1 MNKIRK
7 IFAIFLLILILIL
20 LSIIRSFFIEQ
31 AWIEFFIGLLLI
43 ALLGYLWY
51 IIFPSKTKVQ
61 SILTEIFKIN
71 YQFKNTKVPK
81 TTNINNNSIIVEK
94 KSSNLITN
102 IREKQLDSSINDKKR
117 ILSELK
123 QQIAIANEELEYIEY
138 GLYKRKYKFS
148 DSIKYK
154 EALDRIRQREKNLIK
169 SDHAGI
175 IIQPMMLNN
184 SASRGKAMQKQLI
197 KAMIRGFNGE
207 ADTLLASINVSNLD
221 RKIQS
226 LNRIFEQINKLYT
239 RNEIQ
244 ISSAYLKLKKEEL
257 ELAAE
262 YELMKLQE
270 KDMLREQREKER
282 EDKKLQL
289 EIRKKR
295 QQLEKDRTHY
305 KQMIDNVELMLKGAD
320 KTTKETLLK
329 QLSEYQDK
337 ISELDELEEDIDY
350 REGHATA
357 GYVYVIS
364 NIGSFGDE
372 VYKIGVTRRLEP
384 LERIAE
390 LSSASVPFRFDVHA
404 LVFSENAFGLEAELH
419 RELDKYRVNKINNR
433 KEYFKVPFTKIKEI
447 LNSHKELAVEFT
459 EEAEAYEYK
468 QSLILEQ

>member
-1 MNKIRK
+1 MKYFKKIIPILLLFMVTVLISLSYDYLIAK
-7 IFAIFLLILILIL
+7 NWSNLLISIVLIILIG
-20 LSIIRSFFIEQ
+20 R
-31 AWIEFFIGLLLI
+31 
-43 ALLGYLWY
+43 YLY
-51 IIFPSKTKVQ
+51 NIIF
-61 SILTEIFKIN
+61 
-71 YQFKNTKVPK
+71 
-81 TTNINNNSIIVEK
+81 NNSIKKFTSIISNKPKENYSEK
-94 KSSNLITN
+94 HSLINNDDNVSSDKGKKNFITN
-102 IREKQLDSSINDKKR
+102 IQDKHLNASIDEKKK

-123 QQIAIANEELEYIEY
+123 QQIALANEELEYIEY

-148 DSIKYK
+148 DSSKYK
-154 EALDRIRQREKNLIK
+154 EALDRIRQREKDLIK

-175 IIQPMMLNN
+175 IINPMMLNN
-184 SASRGKAMQKQLI
+184 SASKGKTMQKQLI

-207 ADTLLASINVSNLD
+207 ADTLLSSINVSNLD

-239 RNEIQ
+239 RNEVE

-262 YELMKLQE
+262 FELMKQQE
-270 KDMLREQREKER
+270 KEKLREQREKEK
-282 EDKKLQL
+282 EDKKLQE
-289 EIRKKR
+289 EIRRKR

-305 KQMIDNVELMLKGAD
+305 KQMIDNVEDMLINAD
-320 KTTKETLLK
+320 EITKETLLK
-329 QLSEYQDK
+329 QLAEYQDK
-337 ISELDELEEDIDY
+337 ISELEEIEEDIDY

-364 NIGSFGDE
+364 NIGSFGEE

-419 RELDKYRVNKINNR
+419 RELDQYRVNKINNR
-433 KEYFKVPFTKIKEI
+433 KEYFKVPFSKIKEI
-447 LNSHKELAVEFT
+447 LNSHKELTVEFT
-459 EEAEAYEYK
+459 EEAEAFEYK
-468 QSLILEQ
+468 QSLIS